1 MSNSVALLFKT
12 LMNPLV
18 DVQFKQII
26 CKVRGRKV
34 NLQFHFHRYGF
45 LKSVKLKK
53 GLFESPENEE
63 VFSEV
68 SFSLSVLAFPFI
80 NDLDRSVA

>member
-1 MSNSVALLFKT
+1 
-12 LMNPLV
+12 MNNKYKVKICSV

-34 NLQFHFHRYGF
+34 NLQFHFHCYGF

-53 GLFESPENEE
+53 SLFESPENEE
-63 VFSEV
+63 VFSE
-68 SFSLSVLAFPFI
+68 LGVLFLLVFCACPFI
-80 NDLDRSVA
+80 NDLDRPVA